1 MKRKVVLLTGVF
13 FTLFIGLLTLT
24 SCSLIKGFINDVENN
39 STKSV
44 NSTKIVSTD
53 EEYITITYDSNGGST
68 VASEKVKKG
77 SYVNLSTTTRKPTE
91 EVEYEFLGWYYDK
104 ELTQKVTST
113 IFNKDLTLYA
123 GWKEIKEYSVY
134 LYTKDYTSY
143 TEIKVKRG
151 DKLSNYLN
159 AIDDLNLDEI
169 EGWYLDSRCTNKFD
183 LNSAINEIVIL
194 YPKIKEINVE
204 IETIKVSF
212 ETNGGTTIDPQY
224 VEKGSKVEIPSK
236 VEKAGRWSTFY
247 KFVGWYTDSNLTRE
261 FNFDSAI
268 EEDLTLYAKWEEKTY
283 DDLNDFYIYNGRLS
297 GYKGNKET
305 VEIPINVTEIDSN
318 SFYSN
323 TKIKKIIIPNTVKI
337 ISKNA
342 FDHCLGLETVEI
354 EDGVTEIDD
363 GAFYF
368 CSKLAN
374 ITLPDSI
381 KVIGSEAFMLC
392 ASLKDITI
400 PDGVTTIGKEAFASC
415 FEAKS
420 LVIPD
425 SVTSIGE
432 GAFSN
437 CEKITN
443 ITIPK
448 GIKTI
453 AKGAFDGCSSLTNVI
468 IPDNIETIGESAFAH
483 CNALESI
490 TLPAGLSE
498 LGWNAFYYC
507 KLLVKAYY
515 NGTLEDWI
523 KKTYSFQPDNPY
535 DLYILDTNDNTINNG
550 NEYKLVTAIT
560 IPDSIAKDDTINITA
575 APFYGCKSLTS
586 AIIPD
591 GALSIREMFFYNCPS
606 LRSVTIPETV
616 KNIGSGAFEHCSS
629 LVNITI
635 PDGVKTIGKY
645 AFYECK
651 SLTNMII
658 PSDVE
663 RIEEH
668 TFYGCKALLRITIP
682 NNVTYIGKAAFR
694 GCNKISSIEIPEG
707 VTFIGEEAFMYCSE
721 LAKITMPKSLSK
733 IEASTFDGCYELSKI
748 TLPTNV
754 EEICKRAF
762 YDCFYLSE
770 IVFPEAVKTIGREAF
785 FGCHYLRSIVIP
797 EGVNSIDGN
806 AFMNC
811 PALSSIK
818 VDEKNQVYNSKN
830 NCDAIINTATNE
842 LITGCKNT
850 IIPDGVT
857 SIGEC
862 AFFGASGM
870 KSIKIPST
878 IKKIG
883 NYAFKGCEMLKTV
896 ELKAGLISIGEEAFY
911 KCEELKEIKLPD
923 TITDLGKASFYGC
936 KALEN
941 VTLPAF
947 ITEIKKDS
955 FSYCDALK
963 KISLPNTVKI
973 IEEYAFHSC
982 SLEEIHISQMVEKIY
997 YSSFGFN
1004 SIKSVYFD
1012 GERKDWDRLAP
1023 YIISSKSYTLYII
1036 KNGKVVSSELIQ

>member
-24 SCSLIKGFINDVENN
+24 SCSLIKGFINNAENN

-44 NSTKIVSTD
+44 NSTKVVSTD

-77 SYVNLSTTTRKPTE
+77 SSANLPTITRTPTKE
-91 EVEYEFLGWYYDK
+91 AEYEFLGWYYDK

-113 IFNKDLTLYA
+113 IFDKDLTLYA

-159 AIDDLNLDEI
+159 EIDGLNLDEI
-169 EGWYLDSRCTNKFD
+169 EGWYLNTRFTQKFD
-183 LNSAINEIVIL
+183 LNSTINEIIIL
-194 YPKIKEINVE
+194 YPKIKEINAE

-236 VEKAGRWSTFY
+236 VEKAGHADTFY
-247 KFVGWYTDSNLTRE
+247 KFVGWYTDNSLTRK

-354 EDGVTEIDD
+354 EDGVTKIDD
-363 GAFYF
+363 YAFYF
-368 CSKLAN
+368 CKELEN
-374 ITLPDSI
+374 ITLPNSL

-420 LVIPD
+420 IVIPD

-490 TLPAGLSE
+490 TLPLGLSE
-498 LGWNAFYYC
+498 LGWNVFYYC
-507 KLLVKAYY
+507 NSLVKAYY

-523 KKTYSFQPDNPY
+523 KKTYSFYTDNPY
-535 DLYILDTNDNTINNG
+535 DLYILDTNDNIINNG

-575 APFYGCKSLTS
+575 APFCGCKSLTS
-586 AIIPD
+586 AIIPE
-591 GALSIREMFFYNCPS
+591 GALSIREMLFYKCPS

-635 PDGVKTIGKY
+635 PSGITTIESYTFYGCEALTKLPIPDGVKTIGEY
-645 AFYECK
+645 AFYGCK

-658 PSDVE
+658 PSGVE

-733 IEASTFDGCYELSKI
+733 IEASTFDGCYNLSKI

-762 YDCFYLSE
+762 YECYYLSE
-770 IVFPEAVKTIGREAF
+770 IVFPEAVKTIGKEAF
-785 FGCHYLRSIVIP
+785 FGCRYLKSIVIP
-797 EGVNSIDGN
+797 EGVTSIDGN

-830 NCDAIINTATNE
+830 NCNAIINTATNE

-850 IIPDGVT
+850 IIPDDVT
-857 SIGEC
+857 SIGEV
-862 AFFGASGM
+862 AFFGASGI
-870 KSIKIPST
+870 KAIKI
-878 IKKIG
+878 
-883 NYAFKGCEMLKTV
+883 
-896 ELKAGLISIGEEAFY
+896 
-911 KCEELKEIKLPD
+911 
-923 TITDLGKASFYGC
+923 
-936 KALEN
+936 
-941 VTLPAF
+941 
-947 ITEIKKDS
+947 
-955 FSYCDALK
+955 
-963 KISLPNTVKI
+963 
-973 IEEYAFHSC
+973 
-982 SLEEIHISQMVEKIY
+982 Q
-997 YSSFGFN
+997 
-1004 SIKSVYFD
+1004 
-1012 GERKDWDRLAP
+1012 
-1023 YIISSKSYTLYII
+1023 
-1036 KNGKVVSSELIQ
+1036 